1 MNVKIL
7 ALGNWVVSDVKISI
21 NGKYKPGKTLKKYI
35 KDVWNSF
42 TQKYPRAFNGTMV
55 GLSEWGVTGDK
66 LSLSIRFTDYASY
79 VATRNAGFT
88 RKFPA
93 SSRANPLGITII
105 VFTSDGKIICGRRS
119 IYMDQNPG
127 KLYFVGG
134 YLTDGILKKSV
145 LAEIKEELNIDR
157 KDVEKISA
165 NCLAY
170 NTVFYHPEIFVKVGL
185 AISGNIVKNK
195 YLRAKDTGEIDK
207 LFFYTRNKLISQY
220 KSNNLPYEPT
230 WGFEVGM
237 KYLVMP
243 KNLPNL
249 TEGPIIWSI

>member
-1 MNVKIL
+1 MNAKIL
-7 ALGNWVVSDVKISI
+7 ALGNWVVSDIKISI
-21 NGKYKPGKTLKKYI
+21 NEKYKPGKALKKYI
-35 KDVWNSF
+35 KDVWDSF
-42 TQKYPRAFNGTMV
+42 TQKYPKAFSGTMV
-55 GLSEWGVTGDK
+55 GLSKWSVTEDK
-66 LSLSIRFTDYASY
+66 LSLSMRFTDYASY

-119 IYMDQNPG
+119 IFMDQNPG
-127 KLYFVGG
+127 KLYFIGG
-134 YLTDGILKKSV
+134 YLTDGILEKSV
-145 LAEIKEELNIDR
+145 FTELKEELNIGR
-157 KDVEKISA
+157 KDVEKIST

-170 NTVFYHPEIFVKVGL
+170 NTVFYHPEIFVKVVL
-185 AISGNIVKNK
+185 AIPSSIVKNK
-195 YLRAKDTGEIDK
+195 YLMAKDTGEIDR
-207 LFFYTRNKLISQY
+207 LFFYTKNRLIFRY
-220 KSNNLPYEPT
+220 KSNNLPYDPT

-249 TEGPIIWSI
+249 TIEVK